1 MVSFAL
7 VTGAADRIGKS
18 FALELAKMGYNIFL
32 HYNSSQEKAE
42 HTCKLIEEMGQRCI
56 LKQADF
62 KNDEQIK
69 QLIVDCAQEGR
80 VEILINNASNFVASS
95 METEGAKLLDDLYQT
110 NFKAPY
116 LLTKQFAR
124 HCGEGLVINM
134 LDTKINQNRTG
145 HLDYLLTKKSL
156 EDFTYLSALQLAP
169 DIRVNGIAPGL
180 ILPPDNESE
189 DYLKEKSKGIPLQ
202 KTGTLEQLNQALKF
216 LIDNPFTTGEVIR
229 VDGGE
234 HLVDE

>member
-1 MVSFAL
+1 MTSFAL

-18 FALELAKMGYNIFL
+18 FALALSKMGYHIFL
-32 HYNSSQEKAE
+32 HYNTSREKAE
-42 HTCKLIEEMGQRCI
+42 NVSSIIEEMGQQCI

-62 KNDEQIK
+62 RNEEQVN
-69 QLIVDCAQEGR
+69 QLISNCVQDGNL
-80 VEILINNASNFVASS
+80 EILINNASNFVESS
-95 METEGAKLLDDLYQT
+95 LDTEGAALLNDLYKT

-124 HCGEGLVINM
+124 YRQKGQIINM
-134 LDTKINQNRTG
+134 LDTKINQHQTK

-156 EDFTYLSALQLAP
+156 EDFTYLSATQLAP

-180 ILPPDNESE
+180 ILPPEHETE
-189 DYLKEKSKGIPLQ
+189 DYLKEKAKGIPLQ
-202 KTGTLEQLNQALKF
+202 KSGTIEQLVQALQL
-216 LIDNPFTTGEVIR
+216 LINNPFITGEVIH

-234 HLVDE
+234 NLSG